1 MRMRVQRVTADLTEY
16 PDLVVILLGMRVR
29 SPRGILRL
37 LGVGPKLYRSHR
49 DRPDGLLS
57 HEDVVWSLWPPHWGA
72 RQYWRDLESLERWTR
87 SEPHRVWWTEFLK
100 DSGGTGFWHE
110 AYFARG
116 GIDSVYD
123 DMAAPTGLARFA
135 HTVPARGRLFSTR
148 GRVRGTGAESAG
160 KGTENSRGV
169 PEIAP
174 VITES
179 ALYST
184 DDTNTRSAIDL
195 PQTAGHAHLPGALT
209 RHRSDIPVNGNQQ
222 QVSDIQ
228 PRDEHRG

>member
-1 MRMRVQRVTADLTEY
+1 MRVQRVTADLAEY

-29 SPRGILRL
+29 TPRGILRL
-37 LGVGPKLYRSHR
+37 LGVGPKLYRSQR

-87 SEPHRVWWTEFLK
+87 SEPHRVWWQEFLR

-123 DMAAPTGLARFA
+123 DMAAPTGLTRFA
-135 HTVPARGRLFSTR
+135 RTVPARGRLFSTR
-148 GRVRGTGAESAG
+148 GRVREAAAGPCCPESEPTA
-160 KGTENSRGV
+160 SAV
-169 PEIAP
+169 AP
-174 VITES
+174 VVTES
-179 ALYST
+179 ALYETNSG
-184 DDTNTRSAIDL
+184 DTCSAIDF
-195 PQTAGHAHLPGALT
+195 PETAGHAHLPG
-209 RHRSDIPVNGNQQ
+209 H
-222 QVSDIQ
+222 
-228 PRDEHRG
+228 

>member
-1 MRMRVQRVTADLTEY
+1 MTADLSDY

-29 SPRGILRL
+29 TPRGILRL
-37 LGVGPKLYRSHR
+37 LGVGPKLYRSHH
-49 DRPDGLLS
+49 DLPDGLLS

-87 SEPHRVWWTEFLK
+87 SEPHRLWWQQFLR

-123 DMAAPTGLARFA
+123 DMSAPAGLARFA
-135 HTVPARGRLFSTR
+135 PTVPARGRLFSTR
-148 GRVRGTGAESAG
+148 GRVGDTANAHEA
-160 KGTENSRGV
+160 

-179 ALYST
+179 ALY
-184 DDTNTRSAIDL
+184 DTADINSRPAIDL
-195 PQTAGHAHLPGALT
+195 PHTNGHAHIPGALT
-209 RHRSDIPVNGNQQ
+209 CCQSDTPVNENQQ
-222 QVSDIQ
+222 QVSDIRL
-228 PRDEHRG
+228 RDEHRGRNV

>member
-1 MRMRVQRVTADLTEY
+1 MDERAEAWMRVQRMTADLSEY

-29 SPRGILRL
+29 TPRGILRL
-37 LGVGPKLYRSHR
+37 LGVGPKLYKSHH

-87 SEPHRVWWTEFLK
+87 SEPHRIWWQQFLK

-135 HTVPARGRLFSTR
+135 RTVPARGRLFSTR
-148 GRVRGTGAESAG
+148 GRVRDHTPD
-160 KGTENSRGV
+160 TERHA
-169 PEIAP
+169 PEIPP
-174 VITES
+174 VVTES
-179 ALYST
+179 AIYGKT
-184 DDTNTRSAIDL
+184 DTDTYSAI
-195 PQTAGHAHLPGALT
+195 
-209 RHRSDIPVNGNQQ
+209 DIPVNGNQQ
-222 QVSDIQ
+222 
-228 PRDEHRG
+228 